1 MIPTWVLFAAAAGL
15 LSNVFNT
22 LCRYFLKDK
31 DDATVW
37 AWFFEF
43 GRLLVFSCIV
53 IFDFSIKLEVKTFL
67 LLLIVGL
74 TELGGDYF
82 TMKMHAYT
90 QLSISTIISR
100 TRMIW
105 IPIIAFLLLGEHLQG
120 LDYLGILV
128 LFLGV
133 SITVSP
139 HKFFFDKGAMFA
151 NLGAVVLAFNTTL
164 LKAALPQASYSV
176 VLLAS
181 TLPSVALFPLVI
193 KNVRKNI
200 PLFVK
205 KKFPLK
211 VTAILVHVVS
221 IYCLLA
227 ALNAGDASKVNA
239 VYQGMLI
246 TSVLFGIIFF
256 KERQDIVRKCIGA
269 LVTIVGIIL
278 ITA

>member
-37 AWFFEF
+37 AWFFEV
-43 GRLLVFSCIV
+43 GRLVVFSMIV
-53 IFDFSIKLEVKTFL
+53 FFDFAIKWEAKTL
-67 LLLIVGL
+67 LLLFIVGL

-105 IPIIAFLLLGEHLQG
+105 IPIVAFLLLGEHLHG
-120 LDYLGILV
+120 IDYLGIFI

-139 HKFFFDKGAMFA
+139 HKFFVDKGAIFA

-164 LKAALPQASYSV
+164 LKAALPQASYSM

-181 TLPSVALFPLVI
+181 TLPSVMFFPLAI

-200 PLFVK
+200 PEFVK

-211 VTAILVHVVS
+211 VVAVLTHVVS

-239 VYQGMLI
+239 IYQGMLI
-246 TSVLFGIIFF
+246 TSVVFGIIFF
-256 KERQDIVRKCIGA
+256 KERQDILRKCIGA

-278 ITA
+278 VTQ